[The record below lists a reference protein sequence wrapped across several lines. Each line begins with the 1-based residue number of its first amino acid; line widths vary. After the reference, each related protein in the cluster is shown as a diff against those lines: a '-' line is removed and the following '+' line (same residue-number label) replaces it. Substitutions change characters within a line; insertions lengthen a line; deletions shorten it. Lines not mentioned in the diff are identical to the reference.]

1 MPRASSFWD
10 PSEGLPAPLD
20 FFPAESY
27 CSLIDAHDSDH
38 SVIISSRKMSTSSD
52 RLVLIVRPDRQ
63 ELLEVFAAVP
73 GLVGMVAQVDRRQR
87 HDRRHDRRSG
97 VATERRH
104 QDRRTRRWV
113 TEALE
118 TQGFVVVQA

>member
-1 MPRASSFWD
+1 MT
-10 PSEGLPAPLD
+10 
-20 FFPAESY
+20 
-27 CSLIDAHDSDH
+27 IDAHESYD
-38 SVIISSRKMSTSSD
+38 SVIISTREMPD

-63 ELLEVFAAVP
+63 DLLEVFAAVP

-87 HDRRHDRRSG
+87 HDRRHDRRPG
-97 VATERRH
+97 VAIERRH
-104 QDRRTRRWV
+104 GDRRTRRWV